1 MILNSPYISGSLTV
15 TGNEVVTGSLTV
27 LGGITGAITGSATS
41 ASYAANA
48 ELLDGLDST
57 VFVQTGSFNT
67 FSSSILTYTGSTNTR
82 LNSLEVTTG
91 SLNTASGSAIT
102 RLNALEATT
111 GSLNTAS
118 GSAIRRLGSIES
130 NTGSYATTGSNTFV
144 GQQYISC
151 TSNPTGFTT
160 TASLYTDGGLR
171 VTKDAYISGTL
182 YLNNVTVYGTQS
194 VNYITSSQL
203 DISDNI
209 ISVNTATPSVRFG
222 GLAVYDSGSTSLT
235 GSILWD
241 SQNNNW
247 IYSNPS
253 GSGNYDSS
261 MVIMGPRNSGSLGN
275 EQGLNC
281 NYLVLGHGSHHTTSS
296 MIFHDGTNTC
306 IPNTLVGSTII
317 GTTIY
322 GSTTVCSTVGL
333 FSGCVGIG
341 TSSPTTN
348 LEIVNP
354 SGSVYQKLNADFG
367 IAYMGMETADD
378 SFRFVTA
385 QATPIQLYT
394 NNALRLTLDGTS
406 GAATFTCTVT
416 ATGLTTG
423 TTGGSTI
430 SITTS
435 NNAGSSASP
444 LQTKLNF
451 LGYNGNI
458 NGQIRVDDISSTAQ
472 IGSMYLYTW
481 NSAQVLALT
490 LAHTGAATFSGS
502 VTANYLSSVI
512 SSSTNASPL
521 ILQNTAGW
529 ASSQIT
535 SISVKDSSDTVGA
548 IGWKYDGVGN
558 VDMLFHSLYCGG
570 YKNTSYIPMVLK
582 GTGNVGIGTT
592 SPNALTEIR
601 VNTNDYG
608 NNLILANNYPAS
620 GIATSISFS
629 HNTQA
634 ADPDIIARI
643 SGYIDDRTS
652 ANRYGSLRFYTA
664 NAGTIYERMRIN
676 TTGNV
681 GIGATSPA
689 AKLHTC
695 TAHGANNIQ
704 AIFSNSNGSIN
715 SLIYDTVVIQADD
728 VTTLK
733 LVERNVGSVDQ
744 VLTMTVGDNSSRIST
759 TCANSLQFFV
769 GGNPSACGYNGLS
782 GINALS
788 IASTGEAT
796 FSNNIYSDTGI
807 FYGNKAVTI
816 SALNTDYQLF
826 TVISGVISVRDN
838 TNGGSGVWL
847 MDPNGNGGAAVLIA
861 SSWVNGAYSISYTS
875 GATYIRKTS
884 GNIPVVV
891 QGVVLAQ

>member
-1 MILNSPYISGSLTV
+1 MPINLSGSLV
-15 TGNEVVTGSLTV
+15 LTGSLTST
-27 LGGITGAITGSATS
+27 LGFTGPLSGT
-41 ASYAANA
+41 ASYSSNA
-48 ELLDGLDST
+48 DMLDGLDST
-57 VFVQTGSFNT
+57 VFTQTGSFNT
-67 FSSSILTYTGSTNTR
+67 FSSSILTYTGSANSR
-82 LNSLEVTTG
+82 LNSLE
-91 SLNTASGSAIT
+91 SK
-102 RLNALEATT
+102 
-111 GSLNTAS
+111 
-118 GSAIRRLGSIES
+118 
-130 NTGSYATTGSNTFV
+130 TGSYATTGSNTFV

-296 MIFHDGTNTC
+296 MIFHDRTNTC

-435 NNAGSSASP
+435 NNAGTSASP

-490 LAHTGAATFSGS
+490 LAHTGAATFSSS
-502 VTANYLSSVI
+502 VSGTSIRSSGVGTFGFNTANNGEFQIYATALDGMI
-512 SSSTNASPL
+512 MAGRGSTNDMVITNKNGNDVFRIPTGTT
-521 ILQNTAGW
+521 TANF
-529 ASSQIT
+529 
-535 SISVKDSSDTVGA
+535 V
-548 IGWKYDGVGN
+548 
-558 VDMLFHSLYCGG
+558 
-570 YKNTSYIPMVLK
+570 
-582 GTGNVGIGTT
+582 GNVGIGTT
-592 SPNALTEIR
+592 TPQFKLDIQNGSLGIYH
-601 VNTNDYG
+601 NTSYG
-608 NNLILANNYPAS
+608 GGAS
-620 GIATSISFS
+620 GAQLYLGDMNFSGGVYACSAPGIGAVCSPSTGVAGDLAFYNYTGIA
-629 HNTQA
+629 
-634 ADPDIIARI
+634 
-643 SGYIDDRTS
+643 GCRT
-652 ANRYGSLRFYTA
+652 
-664 NAGTIYERMRIN
+664 ERMRIVA
-676 TTGNV
+676 GNV
-681 GIGATSPA
+681 GIGVTVPN
-689 AKLHTC
+689 AKLHVAGT
-695 TAHGANNIQ
+695 
-704 AIFSNSNGSIN
+704 IFSNTRCNTIDPDDGISNNFQGYGGYWALRTDESN
-715 SLIYDTVVIQADD
+715 RFNLD
-728 VTTLK
+728 V
-733 LVERNVGSVDQ
+733 
-744 VLTMTVGDNSSRIST
+744 
-759 TCANSLQFFV
+759 
-769 GGNPSACGYNGLS
+769 YNGGTPITALQLS
-782 GINALS
+782 LAGA
-788 IASTGEAT
+788 AT
-796 FSNNIYSDTGI
+796 FSNNISSDTGI
-807 FYGNKAVTI
+807 FLGNKAVTI

-826 TVISGVISVRDN
+826 SVISGVISVRDN